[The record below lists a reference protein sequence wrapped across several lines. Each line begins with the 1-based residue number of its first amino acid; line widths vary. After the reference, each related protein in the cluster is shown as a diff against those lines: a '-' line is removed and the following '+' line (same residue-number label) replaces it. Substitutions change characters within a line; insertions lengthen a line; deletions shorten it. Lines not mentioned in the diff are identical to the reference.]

1 MSQQIRQADESV
13 VQVGVEEPQSERR
26 LVFISHANQED
37 NEFASWL
44 GTRLIAAGYEVWADI
59 FRLVGGETFWRDI
72 GVAIKDEAATVIAVV
87 SSASYLK
94 DGVLDEIAMA
104 VATGRRLQKPSFVI
118 PIRLDN
124 IAFSDFPEQIVRLN
138 AIDFASNWADGFS
151 RVQEA
156 LEKAGVPRNDTST
169 AAAFD
174 QWRSFRLRQSGAVA
188 AVPEQLA
195 SNWLTIN
202 ELPEKIN
209 FCRFGAEPKVTAS
222 ELSRFKTPI
231 VPRDRLG
238 LTFSDPPNI
247 VLDDAPSISVEH
259 AYEMDLDAL
268 IQGKRQAGPEVKRG
282 DASNMVTSLLRQ
294 AWENFAKSRGLI
306 PYEFSNS
313 TGWFVPRDL
322 IAGNKVSYIDS
333 AGKSRWK
340 LLVGRSEKRQVYWHF
355 AVTAYASLSDPFH
368 FVLRPQIV
376 FTTDGKKS
384 LDSKSRAA
392 TLRRSFC
399 KNWWNDR
406 WFGLLSAFVSFLADG
421 KEEIDLPLG
430 GGKFAKIS
438 AQLLTFESPLSIAGD
453 SIAILD
459 DDATLESETEADE
472 LDDGE
477 DFVPFDDLDE
487 VAP

>member
-1 MSQQIRQADESV
+1 MSLLAPIQPSPTIAA
-13 VQVGVEEPQSERR
+13 GRR

-72 GVAIKDEAATVIAVV
+72 GVAIKDEAAAVVAVV
-87 SSASYLK
+87 SNASYQK

-104 VATGRRLQKPSFVI
+104 VATGRKLKKPSFVI
-118 PIRLDN
+118 PVRLDN

-138 AIDFASNWADGFS
+138 AIDFAANWADGLS

-156 LEKAGVPRNDTST
+156 LEKAGVPREGSST

-174 QWRSFRLRQSGAVA
+174 QWRTFRLRQSGTVA
-188 AVPEQLA
+188 SIPEQLA

-202 ELPEKIN
+202 ELPKKIN
-209 FCRFGAEPKVTAS
+209 FCRFGAEPKVTAVA
-222 ELSRFKTPI
+222 LANFKTPI

-238 LTFSDPPNI
+238 LTFSDAAHI

-259 AYEMDLDAL
+259 AYEMDL
-268 IQGKRQAGPEVKRG
+268 QGFLEARRQTGPEVKRG
-282 DASNMVTSLLRQ
+282 DASNMLTNILRQ
-294 AWENFAKSRGLI
+294 SWENFAKSRGLV

-322 IAGNKVSYIDS
+322 IAGNKVSYIDN

-355 AVTAYASLSDPFH
+355 AVTAYASLADPAR
-368 FVLRPQIV
+368 FVLRPQVV
-376 FTTDGKKS
+376 FTTDGKTP
-384 LDSKSRAA
+384 LDSKPRAA

-406 WFGLLSAFVSFLADG
+406 WFGLLSAFVSYLADG
-421 KEEIDLPLG
+421 SDDIALPLG
-430 GGKFAKIS
+430 GDKFAKIS
-438 AQLLTFESPLSIAGD
+438 SRLLTFESPLSIVGD

-459 DDATLESETEADE
+459 DEAIPESETEADE

-487 VAP
+487 IVA